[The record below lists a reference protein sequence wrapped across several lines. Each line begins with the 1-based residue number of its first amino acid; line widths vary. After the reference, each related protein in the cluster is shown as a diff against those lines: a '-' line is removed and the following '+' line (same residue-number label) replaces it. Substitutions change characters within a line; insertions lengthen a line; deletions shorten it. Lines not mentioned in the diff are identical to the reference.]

1 MKIALYG
8 RTVTDANRIGME
20 TLLNMLRQRST
31 PQLFCYSAFY
41 DCLCGAGIALPDAT
55 LFASADELPDD
66 VRLLISLGGDG
77 TYLEAITLVC
87 GRDIPVAGVNFGRMG
102 FLTNATEHFVDLLDG
117 NYNIQFRTLLN
128 MRCSVMPADFHP
140 YALNEITLQRTSASM
155 LEVNVK
161 LNNTML
167 PTYWADGL
175 LVATATGTTAYSLS
189 LGGPVVLP
197 ESNVLIISPI
207 APHNL
212 NVRPLIVP
220 GDSQIEMTFNS
231 RGGSA
236 LVTADNRS
244 FEAPNGVAISL
255 SKAPFALKCA
265 SVKNNFIDALREK
278 LMWGEDKRNKF

>member
-20 TLLNMLRQRST
+20 TLIKQLRQRRET
-31 PQLFCYSAFY
+31 QLFCHKGFY
-41 DCLCGAGIALPDAT
+41 ECLRREGIEFPEAEIFSTGD
-55 LFASADELPDD
+55 DLPDD
-66 VRLLISLGGDG
+66 VRLLISFGGDG

-102 FLTNATEHFVDLLDG
+102 FLTNATEHFADLLEG
-117 NYNIQFRTLLN
+117 NYNIHFRTLLN
-128 MRCSVMPADFHP
+128 MRCSAMPADFHP
-140 YALNEITLQRTSASM
+140 YALNEITIQRTSPSM

-161 LNNTML
+161 LNDTML

-189 LGGPVVLP
+189 LGGPVVMP
-197 ESNVLIISPI
+197 QSNVLIISPI

-220 GDSQIEMTFNS
+220 GDSHIEMTFNS
-231 RGGSA
+231 RGGGA

-244 FEAPNGVAISL
+244 FEASNGVTVSL
-255 SKAPFALKCA
+255 SKAAFALKCA